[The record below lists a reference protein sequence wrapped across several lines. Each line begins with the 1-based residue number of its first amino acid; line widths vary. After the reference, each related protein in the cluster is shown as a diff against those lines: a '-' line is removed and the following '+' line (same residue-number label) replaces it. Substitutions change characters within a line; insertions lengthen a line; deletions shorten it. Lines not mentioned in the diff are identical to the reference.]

1 MREEIRAGTLKKI
14 KLIMPL
20 ISILR
25 DLASLVRAAHLTIAQ
40 VHLEFSG
47 SCDRWDLLV
56 FTCLF
61 TCMATDRGPPKTQ
74 VSGWSN

>member
-1 MREEIRAGTLKKI
+1 MCRYIEKKI

-20 ISILR
+20 ISILKDR
-25 DLASLVRAAHLTIAQ
+25 ASLVRAAHLTIAQ

-47 SCDRWDLLV
+47 SCDRCDLLV